1 MRPRERR
8 EVVLREVL
16 SGNGHVDELSARL
29 GVSESTIRRDLQ
41 RLVDEG
47 HVMRTYGGAV
57 AGGGIEPSLDEK
69 AQAQRAEKAAIA
81 AVAAAEVQPGE
92 TVILD
97 AGSTTGALAWE
108 LRRHDGLTVF
118 ANGLNAVV
126 TFYEHQSVR
135 LIVIGGLL
143 RTLTQSMV
151 GPLAEESLR
160 RVYADRAFLG
170 ANGLTVEHG
179 ISSPTDAQSRLKGLM
194 AEHARE
200 VYVLADHT
208 KLGALP
214 FPSLTPLRLD
224 YTLITTGGNL
234 EGLAAFERA
243 THVDVVVASVAGSTD
258 VISAATETGPDG
270 HVAGTDAQRPDG
282 AALPAAAPGAAGSAR
297 DASRDA

>member
-16 SGNGHVDELSARL
+16 SGNGQVEGLSARL

-41 RLVDEG
+41 RLVDDG

-57 AGGGIEPSLDEK
+57 AGSGMEPSLDEK

-81 AVAAAEVQPGE
+81 AVAAAQIQPGE
-92 TVILD
+92 TIILD

-108 LRRHDGLTVF
+108 LRRRDRLTVF

-126 TFYEHQSVR
+126 TLYEHQSVR

-160 RVYADRAFLG
+160 RVYADRVFLG
-170 ANGLTVEHG
+170 GDGLTVEHG

-194 AEHARE
+194 VEHARA

-214 FPSLTPLRLD
+214 FPSLTPLGLE
-224 YTLITTGGNL
+224 YTLITTSGNPD
-234 EGLAAFERA
+234 GLRPFQRAANI
-243 THVDVVVASVAGSTD
+243 DVVLAPSADQRTCA
-258 VISAATETGPDG
+258 SAAPSSRQRLHATQQA
-270 HVAGTDAQRPDG
+270 HDAAEISDTTPER
-282 AALPAAAPGAAGSAR
+282 
-297 DASRDA
+297 